1 MISLFTGVS
10 LHHHRQT
17 HDQEEIG
24 EGFVKSLLRR
34 YMDHGGRSG
43 YIWLIVKTMY
53 GGYFMKVL
61 ILYYSKGGNTR
72 KLAEA
77 IAEGAGQVDGVE
89 VFMRHT
95 REVDKDDFVA
105 ADGLIVGS
113 PVYFGTM
120 AAQLKKILDEF
131 VGVRKKMEN
140 KVGAA
145 FTTAGDASGGKET
158 TMMSIIQALLIYG
171 MIIVGDPLSATGHYG
186 TACVG
191 APDDKTRANGRELG
205 RRVAGLVKQL
215 A

>member
-1 MISLFTGVS
+1 
-10 LHHHRQT
+10 
-17 HDQEEIG
+17 
-24 EGFVKSLLRR
+24 
-34 YMDHGGRSG
+34 
-43 YIWLIVKTMY
+43 
-53 GGYFMKVL
+53 MKVL

-77 IAEGAGQVDGVE
+77 IAEGVNQVDGVAA
-89 VFMRHT
+89 VLRQT
-95 REVDKDDFVA
+95 KDVTKDDFVA

-120 AAQLKKILDEF
+120 AAELKQVLDAF

-145 FTTAGDASGGKET
+145 FATSGDPSGGKET

-171 MIIVGDPLSATGHYG
+171 VIIVGDPLSATGHYG

-191 APDDKTRANGRELG
+191 APDAATCENGRRLG
-205 RRVAGLVKQL
+205 RRVAELVGRL
-215 A
+215 HR